1 MLHSGNQAG
10 HLFPKAIQVNLTFIK
25 RKHPHARI
33 KSNRD
38 PNTVN
43 LQDKLQMQTST
54 QLDCATSSRICL
66 QSHQPRMSCIKRR
79 EAIKTPNTHRQREKK
94 PACFPVSQNY
104 ILNHIQLLSKQTLR
118 FLYILSSNP
127 LHLS

>member
-94 PACFPVSQNY
+94 PAYFPVSQNY

-118 FLYILSSNP
+118 FL
-127 LHLS
+127 

>member
-33 KSNRD
+33 KSYRD

-66 QSHQPRMSCIKRR
+66 QSHQPRMSCIKRL

-94 PACFPVSQNY
+94 EKKSPHTFQSHK
-104 ILNHIQLLSKQTLR
+104 IT
-118 FLYILSSNP
+118 F
-127 LHLS
+127 